1 MIEEDISQTQKRLI
15 KERSQII
22 ALNHAGISTTQIAI
36 FIDRHK
42 STVVRWIKRSEQNV
56 GRLQDYTR
64 SGCPPIFTDLT
75 QIKITA
81 FFCQTNLLPG
91 CNSITLKWA
100 SEYFNQDLSFLG
112 CTISTSS
119 ISRILRKHSL
129 RPHLHKYFLQI
140 TDPDFFEI
148 LPRIINLYLNPPKYL
163 FCFDECPGIQALR
176 RLAPPLPVGNGKC
189 GGKYSEPNHNR
200 NGTRDLYAFL
210 DVNTGIVFGKCTEN
224 HQVETLIQLFRE
236 HMLTLP
242 ENSVVHYICDNLSNH
257 SCHKFCRV
265 VAELCSVEYPE
276 KDLNTKKKRQQWLQ
290 KEDKRIIIHF
300 TPKHGSWLN
309 MVEIWFGI
317 MGQKCLKHNSFS
329 SVEELA
335 AFLHD
340 FIQTWNK
347 YFAHPFDWTYE
358 GKGLHSK
365 AVQRLITHIMIENKH
380 MEISFLAGQLE
391 LMLNLLKM
399 HFKQVGI
406 KDWLMLE
413 TAMKN
418 KKKYLESIIQ
428 NNDKPRVKKKAEEL
442 FPKLID
448 ELENR
453 LAEDI
458 ACAA

>member
-1 MIEEDISQTQKRLI
+1 MN
-15 KERSQII
+15 
-22 ALNHAGISTTQIAI
+22 LN
-36 FIDRHK
+36 
-42 STVVRWIKRSEQNV
+42 
-56 GRLQDYTR
+56 
-64 SGCPPIFTDLT
+64 
-75 QIKITA
+75 
-81 FFCQTNLLPG
+81 
-91 CNSITLKWA
+91 
-100 SEYFNQDLSFLG
+100 
-112 CTISTSS
+112 
-119 ISRILRKHSL
+119 
-129 RPHLHKYFLQI
+129 
-140 TDPDFFEI
+140 
-148 LPRIINLYLNPPKYL
+148 NPPKYL

-176 RLAPPLPVGNGKC
+176 RLAPPLPLGNGKC
-189 GGKYSEPNHNR
+189 EGKYSEPNHNR

-224 HQVETLIQLFRE
+224 HHVETLIQIFRE
-236 HMLTLP
+236 HVLSLP

-276 KDLNTKKKRQQWLQ
+276 KDLNTKKKRQEWLK
-290 KEDKRIIIHF
+290 KEDKQIIIHF

-317 MGQKCLKHNSFS
+317 MGQKCWKHNSFS

-347 YFAHPFDWTYE
+347 YFAHPFDWTYD

-380 MEISFLAGQLE
+380 MEISFLSGQLE
-391 LMLNLLKM
+391 LMLNLLEM

-413 TAMKN
+413 TAIKIQQ
-418 KKKYLESIIQ
+418 LWTES
-428 NNDKPRVKKKAEEL
+428 P
-442 FPKLID
+442 
-448 ELENR
+448 
-453 LAEDI
+453 
-458 ACAA
+458 